1 MSRYYKPNHSTIL
14 YLNSSYNC
22 IKSSS
27 ITIAKATGGSGYTS
41 APSIVVIPASGDM
54 GVNASATTA
63 ITSGAVTTVT
73 MTNNGSGYNALPT
86 IKTVGGGDPGIIT
99 GYTALNGGSGYIQ
112 APTIAATGG
121 GGSGFSALV
130 TIGNVG
136 ISSTFTI
143 TTAGTGYAVGDKLV
157 FTGGGGGSGAI
168 ASVSTIKSNYISS
181 LTLTNAGTGYT
192 SAPTLTATGGG
203 GSGFAGTTTISG
215 GIITA
220 YTITNTGSNYTTT
233 PTIVFNGGGGSG
245 AVFTPTIISGAIT
258 GITLTSAGGGYT
270 AVPTIAID
278 PASTGSGA
286 VITCALAT
294 AAVTGITIL
303 NGGSGY
309 TSAPTFTFT
318 AVNGGT
324 GASATPTVNAGT
336 PATFTASFV
345 RTYTY
350 TWNIPDITINDLAKL
365 SAINII
371 ATGFTS
377 TSPYTY
383 RILGLQYDSRDS
395 FFSDYGAPI
404 LSMAQNT
411 NVCSYGSLGGNSF
424 AIILT
429 PQTIRQIQISVD
441 DDIVNKGSGQ
451 LTAINFVIALE
462 IEEYDPVI
470 TQVGDPFSE
479 AASKL
484 KPY

>member
-1 MSRYYKPNHSTIL
+1 MSKYYKPNNSTIL

-41 APSIVVIPASGDM
+41 APSIVVIPAAGDLGM
-54 GVNASATTA
+54 NASATTT
-63 ITSGAVTTVT
+63 ISGGAVATVT

-99 GYTALNGGSGYIQ
+99 GYSALVGGSGYIQ

-121 GGSGFSALV
+121 GGSGFSAIV
-130 TIGNVG
+130 TIGNVP

-143 TTAGTGYAVGDKLV
+143 TTAGSNYVVGDKLV
-157 FTGGGGGSGAI
+157 FTGGGGGGGAV
-168 ASVSTIKSNYISS
+168 ASVSTIGANGSITAIS
-181 LTLTNAGTGYT
+181 LT
-192 SAPTLTATGGG
+192 
-203 GSGFAGTTTISG
+203 
-215 GIITA
+215 
-220 YTITNTGSNYTTT
+220 
-233 PTIVFNGGGGSG
+233 NGGGGYTTVPS
-245 AVFTPTIISGAIT
+245 ISV
-258 GITLTSAGGGYT
+258 SST
-270 AVPTIAID
+270 A
-278 PASTGSGA
+278 GSGA
-286 VITCALAT
+286 VITCVLSPAS
-294 AAVTGITIL
+294 VTGITIL

-309 TSAPTFTFT
+309 TSTPSFVFTP
-318 AVNGGT
+318 VNGGT
-324 GASATPTVNAGT
+324 GASATPTINVGV
-336 PATFTASFV
+336 PATFTSSFV
-345 RTYTY
+345 RTFTY

-371 ATGFTS
+371 ATGFS
-377 TSPYTY
+377 NTSPYTY

-395 FFSDYGAPI
+395 YFSDYGAPI

-429 PQTIRQIQISVD
+429 PQTVKQIQISVD

-451 LTAINFVIALE
+451 LASINFVIALE

-470 TQVGDPFSE
+470 TQIGDPYSE
-479 AASKL
+479 AASRLKL
-484 KPY
+484 QY

>member
-1 MSRYYKPNHSTIL
+1 MSRYYKPNNSTIL
-14 YLNSSYNC
+14 YLNSSFNC
-22 IKSSS
+22 VKSSS
-27 ITIAKATGGSGYTS
+27 ITIAKSNGGSGYTS
-41 APSIVVIPASGDM
+41 APSIVVIPAAGDI
-54 GVNASATTA
+54 GVNASATTT
-63 ITSGAVTTVT
+63 ITSGAVATVS

-99 GYTALNGGSGYIQ
+99 GYSALSGGSGYIQ

-121 GGSGFSALV
+121 GGSGFSAIV
-130 TIGNVG
+130 TIGNVP

-143 TTAGTGYAVGDKLV
+143 TNAGSNYLVGDKII
-157 FTGGGGGSGAI
+157 FTGGGGGGGAV
-168 ASVSTIKSNYISS
+168 ASVSTVNSNCITS

-203 GSGFAGTTTISG
+203 GSGFAGTTTIAG
-215 GIITA
+215 GIITG

-245 AVFTPTIISGAIT
+245 AVYTPTIASGLIT
-258 GITLTSAGGGYT
+258 GITLTNAGGGYT
-270 AVPTIAID
+270 AAPSITVS
-278 PASTGSGA
+278 STAGSGA
-286 VITCALAT
+286 VITCSIVSAS
-294 AAVTGITIL
+294 VTGITIL

-324 GASATPTVNAGT
+324 GASATPTVNVGT

-345 RTYTY
+345 KTFNY
-350 TWNIPDITINDLAKL
+350 TWNVPDITINDLAKL

-377 TSPYTY
+377 TTPYTY

-395 FFSDYGAPI
+395 YFSDYGAPI
-404 LSMAQNT
+404 LSMAQNV

-441 DDIVNKGSGQ
+441 DDIVNKNSGQ
-451 LTAINFVIALE
+451 LASINFVIALE

-470 TQVGDPFSE
+470 TQVGDLFSE
-479 AASKL
+479 AASKI
-484 KPY
+484 KQY

>member
-86 IKTVGGGDPGIIT
+86 IKTVGGGNPGIIT

-143 TTAGTGYAVGDKLV
+143 TTAGTNYVVGDKLV

-168 ASVSTIKSNYISS
+168 ASVSTIGANGAITAI
-181 LTLTNAGTGYT
+181 TLTNAGGGYT
-192 SAPTLTATGGG
+192 SVPSITVSSTL
-203 GSGFAGTTTISG
+203 
-215 GIITA
+215 
-220 YTITNTGSNYTTT
+220 
-233 PTIVFNGGGGSG
+233 G
-245 AVFTPTIISGAIT
+245 A
-258 GITLTSAGGGYT
+258 
-270 AVPTIAID
+270 
-278 PASTGSGA
+278 GA

-324 GASATPTVNAGT
+324 GASATPTINAGT

-470 TQVGDPFSE
+470 TQVGDPYSE
-479 AASKL
+479 SASKL
-484 KPY
+484 KLHY